1 MIPIMSWRNIWRSR
15 TRSLVVIIA
24 IALGVWAAMFMSGFA
39 TGMVKGYLNDT
50 IANIVS
56 HLQIHNPEYI
66 KENDVKFIIPNAD
79 SIGYDIAK
87 RTNVKAVSV
96 RTLVNAMV
104 ASSKE
109 ARGVRVKGIEPAAE
123 AQVSTI
129 ANKIIEGEYL
139 DTTKKNPILISNR
152 LAERLDV
159 KLRSKV
165 VLTFQDLKGEIV
177 AAAFRV
183 EGIFDTGNDP
193 FDDANVFAVR
203 KDLNRLLSGISDVND
218 TLPIQPV
225 AHEIAI
231 ILNET
236 PLVDTVKS
244 ALQKAYPNLQTET
257 YREISPD
264 LQLYESQMKTV
275 SLIYLTVI
283 MLALIFGIINTMLMA
298 VLERIRE
305 LGMLMAIGMN
315 KGRVFLMIMLETIM
329 IGVVAAPFGL
339 LLGTATIAYLHK
351 YGINL
356 SAYSETL
363 QMYGMSNIIYFDVN
377 HNIYWQ
383 VPLAVALTAVLASLY
398 PAWRAIRLQPV
409 EAIRKL

>member
-1 MIPIMSWRNIWRSR
+1 MSWRNIWRSR
-15 TRSLVVIIA
+15 TRSLVVIAA
-24 IALGVWAAMFMSGFA
+24 IALGIWAAMFMSGFA
-39 TGMVKGYLNDT
+39 TGMVKGYLNDN
-50 IANIVS
+50 IANAVS
-56 HLQIHNPEYI
+56 HIQIHDINYS
-66 KENDVKFIIPNAD
+66 KENDVTLTIPDAD
-79 SIGYDIAK
+79 ITSNNISKYN
-87 RTNVKAVSV
+87 NVKSVSV
-96 RTLVNAMV
+96 RTLVNGMI

-109 ARGVRVKGIEPAAE
+109 ARGIRVKGIDPEAE

-129 ANKIIEGEYL
+129 QEKIIEGAYFN
-139 DTTKKNPILISNR
+139 DNKRNPILISSR

-165 VLTFQDLKGEIV
+165 VLTFQDLNGEIV

-183 EGIFDTGNDP
+183 NGIFDTGNDP
-193 FDDANVFAVR
+193 FDEANIFALR
-203 KDLNRLLSGISDVND
+203 ADLNRLLSGASEENDSDS
-218 TLPIQPV
+218 IQPI

-231 ILNET
+231 ILQDIK
-236 PLVDTVKS
+236 LVDTTKNI
-244 ALQKAYPNLQTET
+244 LQSAYPNLKVET

-264 LQLYESQMKTV
+264 LQLYESQMESV

-315 KGRVFLMIMLETIM
+315 KLRVFLMIMLETIM

-339 LLGTATIAYLHK
+339 LLGWATITYFSK

-363 QMYGMSNIIYFDVN
+363 QMYGMSNIIYFAVN
-377 HNIYWQ
+377 PDIYWQ
-383 VPLAVALTAVLASLY
+383 VPLSVAFTAVLASLY
-398 PAWRAIRLQPV
+398 PAWKAIRLQPV
-409 EAIRKL
+409 EAIRKI

>member
-1 MIPIMSWRNIWRSR
+1 MSWRNIWRNR
-15 TRSLVVIIA
+15 TRSLVVITA
-24 IALGVWAAMFMSGFA
+24 IALGIWAAMFMSGFA
-39 TGMVKGYLNDT
+39 TGMVKGYLNDN
-50 IANIVS
+50 IANSVS
-56 HLQIHNPEYI
+56 HLQIHEPDYA
-66 KENDVKFIIPNAD
+66 KDNDVNFTIPNAD
-79 SIGYDIAK
+79 AVGIAIAK
-87 RTNVKAVSV
+87 KPTVSAVSV
-96 RTLVNAMV
+96 RILLTGMI

-109 ARGVRVKGIEPAAE
+109 ARGVQVKGIDPKAE

-129 ANKIIEGEYL
+129 AKKIIEGAYL
-139 DTTKKNPILISNR
+139 ETDQHNPILISNR
-152 LAERLDV
+152 LADRLDV

-165 VLTFQDLKGEIV
+165 VLTFQDLNGEIV

-183 EGIFDTGNDP
+183 IGIFDTGNDP
-193 FDDANVFAVR
+193 FDDLHIFALR
-203 KDLNRLLSGISDVND
+203 ADLNRLLSGVSERTD
-218 TLPIQPV
+218 TIPVQPI

-231 ILNET
+231 ILKDGKQ
-236 PLVDTVKS
+236 VDTVKS
-244 ALQKAYPNLQTET
+244 ELQKAFPTLKIET

-264 LQLYESQMKTV
+264 LQLYESQMESV

-315 KGRVFLMIMLETIM
+315 KWRVFAMIMLETIM

-339 LLGTATIAYLHK
+339 LLGSATIAYFGK

-356 SAYSETL
+356 SAYSETM

-377 HNIYWQ
+377 PAIYWQ
-383 VPLAVALTAVLASLY
+383 VPFAVAVTAVLASFY
-398 PAWRAIRLQPV
+398 PAWKAIRLKPV
-409 EAIRKL
+409 EAIRKI